1 MNYAK
6 NDMCRTIETYANKA
20 GFSDIRCYVVTQE
33 DGVKEY
39 AICDDKQWLYG
50 SPSSEA
56 IAVHID
62 ILKLTKEM
70 SDEKHRKDF
79 VSDTRRRHIW

>member
-1 MNYAK
+1 MERNTMCDTIERYAK
-6 NDMCRTIETYANKA
+6 SK
-20 GFSDIRCYVVTQE
+20 GFPDIRCFIVTLE

-50 SPSSEA
+50 SPQSEA

-62 ILKLTKEM
+62 MMKLTRSK
-70 SDEKHRKDF
+70 K
-79 VSDTRRRHIW
+79 